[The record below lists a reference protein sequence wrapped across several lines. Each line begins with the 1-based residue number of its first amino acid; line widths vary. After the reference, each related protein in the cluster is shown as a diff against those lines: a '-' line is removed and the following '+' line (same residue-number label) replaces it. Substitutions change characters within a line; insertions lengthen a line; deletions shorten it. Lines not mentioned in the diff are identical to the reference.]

1 MRCIKYSQNIPNGCG
16 NQILGFSPA
25 FAAEETWQRVSLSKQ
40 MLVRIYLILLSGPWI
55 LLLSEV
61 SGSDIPGG
69 AFCCF
74 KTFLGLYFSFHLWLN
89 DSLTLQGTVNVFI
102 WGSAMTQHYG
112 FYPEAGGSLDV
123 SCRYLIATYNTQR
136 AAVQIRGHRR
146 SCRSVDE
153 RIWLL
158 WKQVKAPIDTT
169 YGSWVLAG
177 CWGILSAR
185 NISCNVKWL
194 LSDLLL
200 CFQKGKIIF
209 WKMFTITV
217 LLDRFS
223 QPQEMNEGLSCL
235 IY

>member
-1 MRCIKYSQNIPNGCG
+1 
-16 NQILGFSPA
+16 
-25 FAAEETWQRVSLSKQ
+25 
-40 MLVRIYLILLSGPWI
+40 MLVRIYLILLLGPRI

-74 KTFLGLYFSFHLWLN
+74 QTFLDLYFSFHLWLN
-89 DSLTLQGTVNVFI
+89 DSLTLQGTVAVNVFMR
-102 WGSAMTQHYG
+102 GSAVTQHCG

-136 AAVQIRGHRR
+136 AAVQSRGHGW

-158 WKQVKAPIDTT
+158 WKQVKAPIDMT

-177 CWGILSAR
+177 C
-185 NISCNVKWL
+185 
-194 LSDLLL
+194 
-200 CFQKGKIIF
+200 
-209 WKMFTITV
+209 
-217 LLDRFS
+217 
-223 QPQEMNEGLSCL
+223 
-235 IY
+235 